1 MPIIEK
7 EGMFY
12 LKGIK
17 TPAGNPVFSSNRN
30 LIKRI
35 KETQNGRYD
44 ETKFGLYS
52 MYCTYRDFIA
62 DSGLYHL
69 NDSFFNMTLNDPFF
83 GTNLTGENALDFPT
97 EGVRA
102 SLESLFKSANIPKGY
117 LEIPNPE
124 NLYNFHLLK
133 MLENTAHEKLTAF
146 VILNGH
152 LEAPMSLLLLF
163 LNDLYS
169 IENFKCNPYQFDSK
183 ENAHYF
189 ITVEVVKSWLEVFEV
204 DRLHIMKQY

>member
-1 MPIIEK
+1 MTIIEK
-7 EGMFY
+7 EGNYY
-12 LKGIK
+12 LKGIH

-30 LIKRI
+30 LIESI

-62 DSGLYHL
+62 DFGLYHV
-69 NDSFFNMTLNDPFF
+69 NDAFFNMTLNDPFF
-83 GTNLTGENALDFPT
+83 GTNLTGEHALDFPP

-102 SLESLFKSANIPKGY
+102 RLESLFDSLNIPKAY
-117 LEIPNPE
+117 LEITNPE
-124 NLYNFHLLK
+124 NLYNLYLSK
-133 MLENTAHEKLTAF
+133 ILESNSPEKLTAF

-163 LNDLYS
+163 LKDLYS

-189 ITVEVVKSWLEVFEV
+189 ITVEVVKSWLEVFEEGKV
-204 DRLHIMKQY
+204 GLLKQ